1 MAGTATTPILTPAEL
16 ELVNHKRLVDA
27 MIRMQCNPL
36 AWVKYSFKWNQG
48 ELEGFSGPDEWQT
61 ETLAY
66 IRDRLQAKEMSTG
79 QAISYV
85 IQVAVASGNGPGK
98 SALVSWIML
107 WAISTKKDTRG
118 VVTAN
123 TETQLRTK
131 TWSELSKWY
140 RLCIVKHWF
149 ELTATAI
156 YAKVKEHERTWRI
169 DQVPWSEHNT
179 EAFAGLHNRGKRIVV
194 IFDEASAIPD
204 PIWEVTEGALT
215 DKDTQ
220 ILWLVF
226 GNPTR
231 NTGRFRECWGKFRTR
246 WKQWQLDIRKSILVN
261 QQQVAQW
268 IEDLGIDNDW
278 VRVHVLGLFPKASD
292 LQFISNDLI
301 TPARGRQVQPRQY
314 LFAPKTIGVDMAW
327 SGGDEIVIGM
337 RQGLVYRQLQV
348 FEKNEDDAVIA
359 AAVAKHE
366 DAEGADAVHID
377 LGYGTGVYSFGKQMN
392 RKWTLVS
399 FGGKSSKLEYNNKR
413 SEMWGD
419 TKQWLKEG
427 GCIPDDQKLADDLAA
442 PEAYPNL
449 KGQTVLESKKDIK
462 KRGLASPSRA
472 DALAL
477 TFALPV
483 MKKKPADEEGTKN
496 KKEYDPTAN
505 YDD

>member
-1 MAGTATTPILTPAEL
+1 MRENSPEKIAEDDLTEDMDKFEQDPYG
-16 ELVNHKRLVDA
+16 
-27 MIRMQCNPL
+27 
-36 AWVKYSFKWNQG
+36 WVLYAFEWGEG
-48 ELEGFSGPDEWQT
+48 ELEGFNGPDEWQT
-61 ETLAY
+61 ETLKY
-66 IRDRLQAKEMSTG
+66 IGQRLQAK
-79 QAISYV
+79 AITPGEAVSYV

-98 SALVSWIML
+98 SALVAWIIL
-107 WAISTKKDTRG
+107 WALSTMEDTRG

-194 IFDEASAIPD
+194 VFDEASAIPD

-246 WKQWQLDIRKSILVN
+246 WKQWQLDIRKSMLVN

-292 LQFISNDLI
+292 LQFISTDLI
-301 TPARGRQVQPRQY
+301 TPARGRQVQARQY
-314 LFAPKTIGVDMAW
+314 LFAPKIIGVDMAW
-327 SGGDEIVIGM
+327 SGGDEIVIGI
-337 RQGLVYRQLQV
+337 RQGIVYRQLQV
-348 FEKNEDDAVIA
+348 FEKNEDDSVIA

-366 DAEGADAVHID
+366 DAESADAVHID

-399 FGGKSSKLEYNNKR
+399 FGAKSSKLGFANKR
-413 SEMWGD
+413 AEMWAD
-419 TKQWLKEG
+419 MKQWLKEG
-427 GCIPDDQKLADDLAA
+427 GCIPDDQKLADDLTG

-449 KGQTVLESKKDIK
+449 KGEIVLESKKDMK

-472 DALAL
+472 DAPAL

-483 MKKKPADEEGTKN
+483 MKKKPADEEGM
-496 KKEYDPTAN
+496 KKKKDYDPTAD
-505 YDD
+505 YDK